1 MRIEHSDIRCEREP
15 TGSLFRLLPLC
26 AALVLVLPSGAIAQ
40 RFEMNERCRQAYAH
54 IYDLQIQKAE
64 NLIRAERN
72 EHPDNLMVLVL
83 EDHVDFMLNVLTQS
97 EADFKRRETA
107 MTTRM
112 DRLEDY
118 TGRSPLH
125 KLSMAEVK
133 LHWALARSA
142 HGQYL
147 TAALEIR
154 DSYKLLVENA
164 RQYPDFIPNLKGLG
178 LMHTLIGTV
187 PEQYKWVVRL
197 VGMEGTVE
205 NGMAELRK
213 VMDLSRKDPKMAYL
227 EVETVFLYTLLHVN
241 VLNRPEQFTD
251 LEKYVKAGRMSS
263 PLTDFA
269 LASVYRRQKRND
281 DAIEVIEN
289 GMLRPDRYPFPYLRY
304 LLGELKLYRA
314 DADAD
319 NWLRLYL
326 NTFRGKSYM
335 RSAMQKRAW
344 IALASNGNV
353 AEYTSLISKVPGLP
367 DSQLEDDQQAQREAE
382 LKIMPQQQLLRARLR
397 YDGGYFEK
405 ALAELA
411 SIDTKALNTDQLIEF
426 NYRKARILHDKGKPD
441 EALAQYQRTIDLG
454 RTSKTYYAANA
465 SLQMGLIY
473 ERKGDREK
481 AKKCFEACTTFNN
494 SEYRNSIESK
504 AKAGLSRIKK

>member
-1 MRIEHSDIRCEREP
+1 
-15 TGSLFRLLPLC
+15 
-26 AALVLVLPSGAIAQ
+26 
-40 RFEMNERCRQAYAH
+40 MNERCRQAYTS

-83 EDHVDFMLNVLTQS
+83 EDHIDFMLNVLTQS
-97 EADFKRRETA
+97 ETDFKRREAA
-107 MTTRM
+107 MSSRM

-125 KLSMAEVK
+125 RLSMAEVK

-147 TAALEIR
+147 TAAMEIR

-164 RQYPDFIPNLKGLG
+164 RQYPNFPLNLKGLG

-187 PEQYKWVVRL
+187 PEQYKWVVKL
-197 VGMEGTVE
+197 IGMEGTVE

-213 VMDLSRKDPKMAYL
+213 VMDLSRKDPQMAYL

-241 VLNRPEQFTD
+241 VLNRPEQFSD

-263 PLTDFA
+263 PLSDFS
-269 LASVYRRQKRND
+269 LASVYRKQKRND

-289 GMLRPDRYPFPYLRY
+289 GMLRPERYPFPYLRY
-304 LLGELKLYRA
+304 LLGEMKLYR
-314 DADAD
+314 DDEDAD

-326 NTFRGKSYM
+326 NTFKGKSYM

-344 IALASNGNV
+344 IALAANSNV
-353 AEYTSLISKVPGLP
+353 AEYKSLISKVPTLP
-367 DSQLEDDQQAQREAE
+367 DSQLEDDQQAQHEAE
-382 LKIMPQQQLLRARLR
+382 LKNTPHRQLLRARLR
-397 YDGGYFEK
+397 YDGGYFEE
-405 ALAELA
+405 ALTELA
-411 SIDTKALNTDQLIEF
+411 AIDTKTLNGDQLIEF
-426 NYRKARILHDKGKPD
+426 NYRKARILHDQGKPD
-441 EALAQYQRTIDLG
+441 EALAQYQRTIDIG
-454 RTSKTYYAANA
+454 RTSKTYFAANA

-481 AKKCFEACTTFNN
+481 AKKCFEACTSFSNI
-494 SEYRNSIESK
+494 EYRNSIEAK
-504 AKAGLSRIKK
+504 AKAGLNRLKK